1 MNIFVVAAK
10 LHQLARYLY
19 RAQTLAPA
27 NFSGLQTAY
36 NEGVVADLWNVAVAN
51 WRVPT
56 GTPTA
61 LARDTWTLAFGA
73 DAATVSVFAPGLLSP
88 PPPQP

>member
-1 MNIFVVAAK
+1 
-10 LHQLARYLY
+10 
-19 RAQTLAPA
+19 
-27 NFSGLQTAY
+27 
-36 NEGVVADLWNVAVAN
+36 
-51 WRVPT
+51 VPT

-73 DAATVSVFAPGLLSP
+73 DAGTLSIFAPGLIAP